1 MKKILALSAILAV
14 GSTQVFAANDLES
27 AFKESKIMGQF
38 RAFYIDRDYN
48 TAFSKKMTVQLL
60 QSVVS
65 LDLRQQLSTA

>member
-48 TAFSKKMTVQLL
+48 TAFSKK
-60 QSVVS
+60 
-65 LDLRQQLSTA
+65 